1 MALAAVQSAIMTR
14 YVRSAVLNILS
25 EDFIRTAR
33 AKGLTTKQALRR
45 HGLRNA
51 ALPVVTVTGLQLA
64 TVVVGAVVI
73 EKVFVLP
80 GIGTM
85 LLDAVTTRDLLTV
98 QTIVMLLVAFTI
110 IVNLVVDLLYVV
122 LDPRIRS

>member
-1 MALAAVQSAIMTR
+1 M
-14 YVRSAVLNILS
+14 
-25 EDFIRTAR
+25 
-33 AKGLTTKQALRR
+33 
-45 HGLRNA
+45 
-51 ALPVVTVTGLQLA
+51 
-64 TVVVGAVVI
+64 GAVVI